1 MMKDFKHVNARTV
14 DEAISLLKSCKGVAN
29 LIAGGTDLL
38 GILKDRILPN
48 YPDTIINLKTIQNLD
63 YIMEDGECLKIGALV
78 KLEDIAQSPLI
89 RERYRIL
96 ADAAKAVATPQ
107 IRNLGTIGGNLCQD
121 VRCLYYR
128 YPHQMGGRL
137 LCKRKGSGPC
147 FAVTGDNR
155 YNAIMGGEGCFAV
168 CPSDMAV
175 VFTAL
180 DADIKVA
187 GADGTKL
194 IPIKDFYTNS
204 GNVLGATDII
214 TECRIPFPSN
224 NERSAFLKFR
234 LRDSIDFAIV
244 SVASSI
250 TITKGL
256 CEEARI
262 VLGAAAPVPMRV
274 SEAEELIKGKA
285 PTEEV
290 AEQAACI
297 AVEKANPLSMNA
309 YKIQIAK
316 NLVKQSILA
325 AGSNP

>member
-1 MMKDFKHVNARTV
+1 MKNFTHVNAKTV
-14 DEAISLLKSCKGVAN
+14 DEAISLLKSCNGEAK

-38 GILKDRILPN
+38 GILKDRILPH
-48 YPDTIINLKTIQNLD
+48 YPDTIINLKAIQNLD
-63 YIMEDGECLKIGALV
+63 YIKEDGEGLKIGALA
-78 KLEDIAQSPLI
+78 KLEEIAQSPVI
-89 RERYRIL
+89 RERYGII

-128 YPHQMGGRL
+128 YPHQMGARI

-155 YNAIMGGEGCFAV
+155 YNAVMGGDGCFAV

-175 VFTAL
+175 VLFAL
-180 DADIKVA
+180 NADIMVK
-187 GADGTKL
+187 GEDGSQL
-194 IPIKDFYTNS
+194 IPIKDFHTNS
-204 GNVLGATDII
+204 GNVLRATDII
-214 TECRIPFPSN
+214 KECQVPLSSK
-224 NERSAFLKFR
+224 NERNTFLKFR

-250 TITKGL
+250 KMAKGL

-262 VLGAAAPVPMRV
+262 VLGSVAPVPMRAR
-274 SEAEELIKGKA
+274 EAEELLKGEA

-290 AEQAACI
+290 AEQAAGI
-297 AVEKANPLSMNA
+297 AIEKAKSLSMNA
-309 YKIQIAK
+309 YKIPIAK

-325 AGSNP
+325 AGSNS

>member
-1 MMKDFKHVNARTV
+1 M
-14 DEAISLLKSCKGVAN
+14 
-29 LIAGGTDLL
+29 
-38 GILKDRILPN
+38 
-48 YPDTIINLKTIQNLD
+48 
-63 YIMEDGECLKIGALV
+63 KIGALA
-78 KLEDIAQSPLI
+78 KLEEIAQSPVI
-89 RERYRIL
+89 RERYSIL

-121 VRCLYYR
+121 VRCPYYR
-128 YPHQMGGRL
+128 YPHQMGGRI

-175 VFTAL
+175 ALTAL
-180 DADIKVA
+180 NADIMVE
-187 GADGTKL
+187 GGDGSQL

-204 GNVLGATDII
+204 GNVLGAADII
-214 TECRIPFPSN
+214 TECRIPLLSK
-224 NERSAFLKFR
+224 NERNTFLKFW

-250 TITKGL
+250 KMAKGL

-262 VLGAAAPVPMRV
+262 VLGSVAPVPMRV
-274 SEAEELIKGKA
+274 SEAEELLKGKA
-285 PTEEV
+285 VTEEV
-290 AEQAACI
+290 AEQAAGMAI
-297 AVEKANPLSMNA
+297 GKAKPLSMNA
-309 YKIQIAK
+309 YKIPIAK

-325 AGSNP
+325 AGSHP

>member
-1 MMKDFKHVNARTV
+1 MKNFNHVNAKTV
-14 DEAISLLKSCKGVAN
+14 DEAISLLKSCNGDAN

-63 YIMEDGECLKIGALV
+63 CIKEDGEGLKIGALT
-78 KLEDIAQSPLI
+78 KLEDIAQSPI
-89 RERYRIL
+89 IQKKYRIL
-96 ADAAKAVATPQ
+96 ADAAKTVATPQ

-128 YPHQMGGRL
+128 YPHQMGGRI

-175 VFTAL
+175 VLFAL
-180 DADIKVA
+180 NADIMVK
-187 GADGTKL
+187 GEDGSKL

-204 GNVLGATDII
+204 GNILGALDII
-214 TECRIPFPSN
+214 TECQVLPPSK
-224 NERSAFLKFR
+224 NERTLFLKFR
-234 LRDSIDFAIV
+234 LRASIDFAIV

-250 TITKGL
+250 TMAKGL

-262 VLGAAAPVPMRV
+262 VLGSVGPVPMRV
-274 SEAEELIKGKA
+274 SEAEELLKGKA

-290 AEQAACI
+290 AEEAASI
-297 AVEKANPLSMNA
+297 AVEKAKPLSMNA
-309 YKIQIAK
+309 YKIPIAK
-316 NLVKQSILA
+316 NLVKQSILT
-325 AGSNP
+325 AGSHP